1 MNLKSFKNLIK
12 VRLIIKRV
20 VNKKT
25 KKNNLFK
32 GCFDGKIAL
41 ISGAGQGIG
50 KQVLFDLY
58 SEGAKIAAF
67 DINKEQVNNLKEEIN
82 FDNKKIIIFQADV
95 SKSNQVNKVVKKTI
109 NYFGKIDLLINNA
122 GILSYCSLE
131 DTTDDILEQIL
142 SVNLKGAMYCV
153 REVVPFMKKNQYGR
167 IVNISSITGKRG
179 DNNTSPSYGA
189 SKGGV
194 ITLTK
199 SLARQ
204 LGPYGINVN
213 GVAPHAIMTSIMNGW
228 DEEKKNK
235 MKELIPVRRLG
246 TVKDVSSVVLFLL
259 SDASAFITG
268 ETININGGYYMD

>member
-1 MNLKSFKNLIK
+1 MRS
-12 VRLIIKRV
+12 IIKRV
-20 VNKKT
+20 VSKKT

-32 GCFDGKIAL
+32 RCFEGKVAM

-50 KQVLFDLY
+50 KQIVLDLY

-67 DINKEQVNNLKEEIN
+67 DINEEQVNNLKEEIN
-82 FDNKKIIIFQADV
+82 FNNKKIIIFQADV
-95 SKSNQVNKVVKKTI
+95 SKSNQVNKVVKETV

-122 GILSYCSLE
+122 GILNYCSIE
-131 DTTDDILEQIL
+131 DTTDDILEKIL
-142 SVNLKGAMYCV
+142 SVNLKGVMYCV

-179 DNNTSPSYGA
+179 DNNTSPCYGA
-189 SKGGV
+189 SKGGI

-213 GVAPHAIMTSIMNGW
+213 AIAPHAIMTSIMNGW

>member
-1 MNLKSFKNLIK
+1 
-12 VRLIIKRV
+12 VRLIIKRAIS
-20 VNKKT
+20 KKM
-25 KKNNLFK
+25 KESNLFK
-32 GCFDGKIAL
+32 RCFEGKVAIV
-41 ISGAGQGIG
+41 SGAGQGIG
-50 KQVLFDLY
+50 KQIVLDLY

-67 DINKEQVNNLKEEIN
+67 DINEIQVNNLKEEIN
-82 FDNKKIIIFQADV
+82 FNNKKIIIFQADV
-95 SKSNQVNKVVKKTI
+95 SKSNQVGKVVKETI

-122 GILSYCSLE
+122 GVLCYGSLE
-131 DTTDDILEQIL
+131 DTADDILEKIL
-142 SVNLKGAMYCV
+142 AVNLKGVMYCV

-179 DNNTSPSYGA
+179 DNNTSPCYGA
-189 SKGGV
+189 SKGGI

-213 GVAPHAIMTSIMNGW
+213 AVAPHAIMTSIMSEWN
-228 DEEKKNK
+228 EEKKNK
-235 MKELIPVRRLG
+235 MRELIPVRRLG

>member
-1 MNLKSFKNLIK
+1 MVS
-12 VRLIIKRV
+12 
-20 VNKKT
+20 KKT
-25 KKNNLFK
+25 KKNNLFNR
-32 GCFDGKIAL
+32 CFEGKVAM

-50 KQVLFDLY
+50 KQIVLDLY
-58 SEGAKIAAF
+58 SEGAKIVAF
-67 DINKEQVNNLKEEIN
+67 DINEEQVNNLKEEIKFN
-82 FDNKKIIIFQADV
+82 NKKIIIFQADV
-95 SKSNQVNKVVKKTI
+95 SKSNQVSKVVKETI

-122 GILSYCSLE
+122 GILSYCSIE
-131 DTTDDILEQIL
+131 DTTDDILEKIL
-142 SVNLKGAMYCV
+142 SVNLKGVMYCV

-179 DNNTSPSYGA
+179 DNNTSPCYGA
-189 SKGGV
+189 SKGGI

-213 GVAPHAIMTSIMNGW
+213 AIAPHAIMTSIMNGW

>member
-1 MNLKSFKNLIK
+1 MKED
-12 VRLIIKRV
+12 
-20 VNKKT
+20 
-25 KKNNLFK
+25 NLFK
-32 GCFDGKIAL
+32 RCFEGKVAMV
-41 ISGAGQGIG
+41 SGAGQGIG
-50 KQVLFDLY
+50 KQIVLDLY
-58 SEGAKIAAF
+58 SEGAKIVAF
-67 DINKEQVNNLKEEIN
+67 DINEEQVNNLKEETN
-82 FDNKKIIIFQADV
+82 PNNKKIIIFQTDV
-95 SKSNQVNKVVKKTI
+95 SKSNHVSKIVKETI

-122 GILSYCSLE
+122 GISSYCSIE
-131 DTTDDILEQIL
+131 DITDNIIEKIL
-142 SVNLKGAMYCV
+142 SVNLKGVMYCV

-179 DNNTSPSYGA
+179 DNNTSPCYGA
-189 SKGGV
+189 SKGGM

-213 GVAPHAIMTSIMNGW
+213 AVAPHAIMTPIMNCW

>member
-1 MNLKSFKNLIK
+1 M
-12 VRLIIKRV
+12 RLILKRV
-20 VNKKT
+20 VHKKT
-25 KKNNLFK
+25 KEDNLFK
-32 GCFDGKIAL
+32 RCFEGKVAI

-50 KQVLFDLY
+50 KQIALDLY

-67 DINKEQVNNLKEEIN
+67 DIKEEQVNNLKEELN
-82 FDNKKIIIFQADV
+82 FNNNKIIIFQADV
-95 SKSNQVNKVVKKTI
+95 SKSNQVSKVVKETI

-122 GILSYCSLE
+122 GILSYASIE
-131 DTTDDILEQIL
+131 DTTDDILEKIL
-142 SVNLKGAMYCV
+142 SVNLKGVMYCV

-179 DNNTSPSYGA
+179 DNNTSPCYGA
-189 SKGGV
+189 SKGGI

-213 GVAPHAIMTSIMNGW
+213 AVAPHAIMTSIMNGW

-235 MKELIPVRRLG
+235 MRELIPVRRLG
-246 TVKDVSSVVLFLL
+246 TVEDVSSAVLFLL

>member
-1 MNLKSFKNLIK
+1 MID
-12 VRLIIKRV
+12 
-20 VNKKT
+20 NKKEIR
-25 KKNNLFK
+25 KKMKEDILFK
-32 GCFDGKIAL
+32 RCFEGKVAIV
-41 ISGAGQGIG
+41 SGAGQGIG
-50 KQVLFDLY
+50 KQIILDLY
-58 SEGAKIAAF
+58 SEGAKIVAF
-67 DINKEQVNNLKEEIN
+67 DINEEQVNNLKEEIN
-82 FDNKKIIIFQADV
+82 LNNNNKKIIILQADV
-95 SKSNQVNKVVKKTI
+95 SKSNHVSKIVKETI

-122 GILSYCSLE
+122 GISRYCSIE
-131 DTTDDILEQIL
+131 DTTDDIIEKIL
-142 SVNLKGAMYCV
+142 SVNLKGVMYCV
-153 REVVPFMKKNQYGR
+153 REVVPFMRKNKYGR

-179 DNNTSPSYGA
+179 DNNTSPCYGA
-189 SKGGV
+189 SKGGM

-199 SLARQ
+199 SFARQ

-213 GVAPHAIMTSIMNGW
+213 AVAPHAIMTSIMNGW

>member
-1 MNLKSFKNLIK
+1 M
-12 VRLIIKRV
+12 RLIIKRV